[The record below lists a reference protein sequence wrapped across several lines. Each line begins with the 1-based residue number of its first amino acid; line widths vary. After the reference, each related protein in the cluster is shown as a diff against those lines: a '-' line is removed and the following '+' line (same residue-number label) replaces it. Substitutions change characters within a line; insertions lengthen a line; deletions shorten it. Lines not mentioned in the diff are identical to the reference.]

1 MWWFFRI
8 ISSAV
13 FLLTI
18 VLSIP
23 ISFDVGGRDS
33 GLAYSLTLFAF
44 YFVYS
49 AIKLA
54 TPDSSRVRWSI
65 ASLIQA
71 MQWIIIPTLLIW
83 SLHRFA
89 VDANSTD
96 WVSRTIS
103 GLSRQKHNTWSDYFF
118 GSGGL
123 VEGMF
128 IGGWDKTLRYSSPVF
143 QLLEGFCTLLVI
155 QAAGQI
161 TKWLVNRGRS
171 DTWVLFFLM
180 LSASIIASSVY
191 FLWRIA
197 LFPTINNVDST
208 LIGVTVT
215 SAVFLCAI
223 GIISGR
229 GNPVE
234 SSLLFAYVV
243 LCVYQIFTDYVQSP
257 EAAAAAAEQAA
268 SQPDFPPLP
277 PIIMASYST
286 LIHLLGTLP
295 SAVYS
300 SLNFLHAAF
309 QTIAPSVIISLTY
322 RIIVFYCATRIIPAV
337 RESGARALLEE
348 LSLDESDGANRLMG
362 FLSWFSPSIL
372 IAVYTSLLLQHFSTN
387 GEDGWTLRDG
397 DAGGNVWRWVNIAG
411 TMTLYAIELYIGHD
425 DDGRVMNHWKT
436 E

>member
-8 ISSAV
+8 FSSSV

-33 GLAYSLTLFAF
+33 GLAYSLSLFTF
-44 YFVYS
+44 YLVYS
-49 AIKLA
+49 AFRLA
-54 TPDSSRVRWSI
+54 TPDGSRFRWSVTK
-65 ASLIQA
+65 LIQSA
-71 MQWIIIPTLLIW
+71 QWVVIPTLLIW

-89 VDANSTD
+89 VDANSSD
-96 WVSRTIS
+96 WVSRTIT
-103 GLSRQKHNTWSDYFF
+103 GLGKKHNNWTDYFF
-118 GSGGL
+118 GDGGL
-123 VEGMF
+123 VESVTL
-128 IGGWDKTLRYSSPVF
+128 GGWDNTLSYSSPVF

-161 TKWLVNRGRS
+161 TRWLVNRGRS
-171 DTWVLFFLM
+171 DTWVLILLIF
-180 LSASIIASSVY
+180 SASVIASAVY
-191 FLWRIA
+191 FLWRVA
-197 LFPTINNVDST
+197 LFPSVSHLDAT

-215 SAVFLCAI
+215 SAVFVCAI
-223 GIISGR
+223 GIGSGR

-243 LCVYQIFTDYVQSP
+243 LCIYQIFTDYVQSP
-257 EAAAAAAEQAA
+257 EAAEAAEREAA

-286 LIHLLGTLP
+286 FLHLLGSLP

-300 SLNFLHAAF
+300 SLTFLHAAF
-309 QTIAPSVIISLTY
+309 QTIAPSVMISLTY
-322 RIIVFYCATRIIPAV
+322 RTIVFYCATRIIPAV

-348 LSLDESDGANRLMG
+348 AWDDLDSANRFLG

-387 GEDGWTLRDG
+387 GTEGWTLRDG
-397 DAGGNVWRWVNIAG
+397 DAGGNTWRWINVVM
-411 TMTLYAIELYIGHD
+411 TMGLYGVELYLGND
-425 DDGRVMNHWKT
+425 DDVGMTHWKT
-436 E
+436 D